1 MGDLTKET
9 ISQLVDRLARLPAS
23 DRLFNPYAPAD
34 DPGATIRR
42 ANLIRYL
49 TDMSRL
55 KPDVLLLAE
64 APGYRGCALSG
75 IPITSERIMLRG
87 IEKWGLF
94 GDGYCPTSGH
104 PQGVAE
110 MTASILWSALIEYAD
125 KPPVLWN
132 TVPLHPHQPG
142 DLLSNRTPSAEEQR
156 MGTTFIADIL
166 ALYEIDRV
174 LAVGR
179 TAQCALDRL
188 GYAYIPLRH
197 PAQGGKAK
205 FVEGLQTALASPA

>member
-1 MGDLTKET
+1 MSDPIGET
-9 ISQLVDRLARLPAS
+9 ISHLVARLAALPAS
-23 DRLFNPYAPAD
+23 ERLFNPYAPLD
-34 DPGATIRR
+34 DPAASIRR

-55 KPDVLLLAE
+55 RPDVLLLAE

-75 IPITSERIMLRG
+75 IPITSERIMLCG
-87 IEKWGLF
+87 VEKWGLF
-94 GDGYCPTSGH
+94 GDGYRPTSGH

-110 MTASILWSALIEYAD
+110 MTASILWRALIEHAER
-125 KPPVLWN
+125 PPVLWN

-142 DLLSNRTPSAEEQR
+142 DLLSNRTPSVEEQH
-156 MGTTFIADIL
+156 MGTAFIEDML
-166 ALYEIDRV
+166 NLYKVERI

-179 TAQCALDRL
+179 TAQHALDRL

-197 PAQGGKAK
+197 PAQGGKAE
-205 FVEGLQTALASPA
+205 FVEGLRAALA